1 MLRNWIPWLWRSPR
15 SVIGKWRPRRAKG
28 LVLVWVQRLEN
39 QESEFVC
46 EILSESESEGR
57 RRPMSQLKDNEERE
71 KILTLSFILSE
82 HAVDW
87 KRPTLMEEGAPLY
100 SARWSRCESP
110 ADSLPDTSR
119 VRVRQI
125 LGCPMT
131 CTVKHH
137 TILSCHCPPLIS
149 WSLPRVHGKVGPF
162 IPIIPWGTEEKIFL
176 CFCTVRVFFFFF

>member
-137 TILSCHCPPLIS
+137 TILSSADLLVTSPCS
-149 WSLPRVHGKVGPF
+149 WKSWTLHPYHSLGNRR
-162 IPIIPWGTEEKIFL
+162 ENIFMFL
-176 CFCTVRVFFFFF
+176 HS